1 MRYLLTGDHWTADDA
16 YRMGILQEITETPH
30 AALDRAVAI
39 ANKVAA
45 CAPLGIQTTL
55 ASAHLAIDA
64 GEAQAFAKLDA
75 QYGSLYRTKDFIEG
89 LTAQAEG
96 RPPVFHGN

>member
-1 MRYLLTGDHWTADDA
+1 M
-16 YRMGILQEITETPH
+16 
-30 AALDRAVAI
+30 
-39 ANKVAA
+39 AA
-45 CAPLGIQTTL
+45 CGPLGVQTTL

-64 GEAQAFAKLDA
+64 GEAQAFSKLAA
-75 QYGSLYRTKDFIEG
+75 QYSGLYRTNDFIEG

>member
-1 MRYLLTGDHWTADDA
+1 L
-16 YRMGILQEITETPH
+16 
-30 AALDRAVAI
+30 AVAI

-55 ASAHLAIDA
+55 DSAHLAIDA
-64 GEAQAFAKLDA
+64 GEDRAFSKLGA
-75 QYGSLYRTKDFIEG
+75 QYGALYRTKDFVEG

-96 RPPVFHGN
+96 RPPFFHGN